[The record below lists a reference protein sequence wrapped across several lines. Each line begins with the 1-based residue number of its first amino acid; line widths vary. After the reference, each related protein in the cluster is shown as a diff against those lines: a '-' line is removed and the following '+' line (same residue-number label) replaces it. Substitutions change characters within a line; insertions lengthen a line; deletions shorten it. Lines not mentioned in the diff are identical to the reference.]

1 MTVMT
6 PLSVIDA
13 VVLGIVEGITEFL
26 PISSTGHLLVTQH
39 LLGLGDE
46 TGKVAADTYAIAIQL
61 GAILAVIALYRM
73 RIASMAKGLVGKDPE
88 GRSILMLLVCAF
100 LPAAVIGLAFG
111 DSIKDKLFTP
121 WAIVVAWAAGGVF
134 LLWWKPVH
142 GTRNIAEITLRNA
155 LIIGVAQSL
164 AMWPGVSRS
173 LVTIVAALLVG
184 CSMAAAL
191 EFSFLL
197 GLATLTAA
205 TALDLAKNGD
215 ELVHAYGWGTPIL
228 GAVVAF
234 ATAVIA
240 VKWLVRFLAAR
251 PLAWFGWYRLAAAG
265 VAMVLIISNT
275 IG

>member
-1 MTVMT
+1 MT
-6 PLSVIDA
+6 PLSVLDA
-13 VVLGIVEGITEFL
+13 VVLGVVEGITEFL

-46 TGKVAADTYAIAIQL
+46 AGKVAADTYAIAIQL
-61 GAILAVIALYRM
+61 GAILAVVALYRM
-73 RIASMAKGLVGKDPE
+73 RIASMAKGVIGKDVE

-111 DSIKDKLFTP
+111 DSIKDKLFAP

-134 LLWWKPVH
+134 LLWWKPAH
-142 GTRNIAEITLRNA
+142 GARNISDITVKNA
-155 LIIGVAQSL
+155 LIIGVAQAL

-173 LVTIVAALLVG
+173 LITIVAALLVG

-197 GLATLTAA
+197 GFATLTAA

-215 ELVHAYGWGTPIL
+215 ELVNAYGWGTPIL

-234 ATAVIA
+234 VTAIIA
-240 VKWLVRFLAAR
+240 VKWLVSYLSAR
-251 PLAWFGWYRLAAAG
+251 PLARFGWYRLAAAA
-265 VAMVLIISNT
+265 VTAVLIISNT

>member
-1 MTVMT
+1 MT

-73 RIASMAKGLVGKDPE
+73 RIASMAKGAVGKDAE
-88 GRSILMLLVCAF
+88 GRSILTMLVCAF

-121 WAIVVAWAAGGVF
+121 WAIVVAWAAGGIF
-134 LLWWKPVH
+134 LLWWKPAH
-142 GTRNIAEITLRNA
+142 GTRNIAEITLKNA

-215 ELVHAYGWGTPIL
+215 ELVNAYGWGTPIL

>member
-1 MTVMT
+1 MT
-6 PLSVIDA
+6 PLSILDA
-13 VVLGIVEGITEFL
+13 VVLGVVEGITEFL

-46 TGKVAADTYAIAIQL
+46 AGKVAADTYAIAIQL
-61 GAILAVIALYRM
+61 GAILAVVALYRV
-73 RIASMAKGLVGKDPE
+73 RIASMAKGVIGKDAE
-88 GRSILMLLVCAF
+88 GRRILTMLVCAF
-100 LPAAVIGLAFG
+100 LPAAVIGVAFG

-121 WAIVVAWAAGGVF
+121 WAIVAAWAVGGIF
-134 LLWWKPVH
+134 LLWWKPTY
-142 GTRNIAEITLRNA
+142 GTRNIADITLKNA
-155 LIIGVAQSL
+155 FIIGVAQAL

-173 LVTIVAALLVG
+173 LITIVAALLVG

-205 TALDLAKNGD
+205 TALDLAKNGG
-215 ELVHAYGWGTPIL
+215 ELVDAYGWGTPIL

-234 ATAVIA
+234 ATAIIA
-240 VKWLVRFLAAR
+240 VKWLVSYLSTR
-251 PLAWFGWYRLAAAG
+251 PLARFGWYRLAAAA
-265 VAMVLIISNT
+265 VTAVLIMSNT

>member
-1 MTVMT
+1 MT
-6 PLSVIDA
+6 PLSILDA
-13 VVLGIVEGITEFL
+13 IVLGVVEGITEFL

-46 TGKVAADTYAIAIQL
+46 AGKVAADTYAIAIQL
-61 GAILAVIALYRM
+61 GAILAVVALYRA
-73 RIASMAKGLVGKDPE
+73 RIMSMAQGIVGKDAE
-88 GRSILMLLVCAF
+88 GRSILTLLACAF
-100 LPAAVIGLAFG
+100 LPAAVIGVAFG

-121 WAIVVAWAAGGVF
+121 WAIVAAWAVGGAF

-142 GTRNIAEITLRNA
+142 GTRNIADITMKNA
-155 LIIGVAQSL
+155 FIVGVAQAL

-173 LVTIVAALLVG
+173 LITIVAALLVG

-197 GLATLTAA
+197 GLATLAAA

-215 ELVHAYGWGTPIL
+215 ELVNAYGWGTPIL

-234 ATAVIA
+234 MTAIIA
-240 VKWLVRFLAAR
+240 VKWLVRYLSTR
-251 PLAWFGWYRLAAAG
+251 PLARFGWYRLAAAG
-265 VAMVLIISNT
+265 VTAVLIISHT

>member
-1 MTVMT
+1 MT
-6 PLSVIDA
+6 PLSILDA
-13 VVLGIVEGITEFL
+13 IVLGVVEGITEFL

-46 TGKVAADTYAIAIQL
+46 AGKVAADTYAIAIQL
-61 GAILAVIALYRM
+61 GAILAVVALYRA
-73 RIASMAKGLVGKDPE
+73 RIMSMAQGIVGKDAE
-88 GRSILMLLVCAF
+88 GRSILKLLVCAF
-100 LPAAVIGLAFG
+100 LPAAVIGVAFG

-121 WAIVVAWAAGGVF
+121 WAIVAAWAVGGVF
-134 LLWWKPVH
+134 LLWWKPAH
-142 GTRNIAEITLRNA
+142 GTRKISDITLKNA
-155 LIIGVAQSL
+155 FIIGVAQAL

-173 LVTIVAALLVG
+173 LITIVAALLVG

-197 GLATLTAA
+197 GLATLAAA

-215 ELVHAYGWGTPIL
+215 ELVNAYGWGTPIL

-234 ATAVIA
+234 VTAIVA
-240 VKWLVRFLAAR
+240 VKWLVRYLSAR
-251 PLAWFGWYRLAAAG
+251 PLARFGWYRLAAAG
-265 VAMVLIISNT
+265 VTAVLIISNT

>member
-1 MTVMT
+1 MA
-6 PLSVIDA
+6 PLSVLDA

-46 TGKVAADTYAIAIQL
+46 AGKVAADTYAIAIQL
-61 GAILAVIALYRM
+61 GAILAVVALYRL
-73 RIASMAKGLVGKDPE
+73 RIVSMVKGIVGKDAE
-88 GRSILMLLVCAF
+88 GRSVLTLLACAF
-100 LPAAVIGLAFG
+100 LPAAVIGVAFG
-111 DSIKDKLFTP
+111 ESIKDKLFTP
-121 WAIVVAWAAGGVF
+121 WAIVAAWAVGGVF
-134 LLWWKPVH
+134 LLWWKPSH
-142 GTRNIAEITLRNA
+142 GARSISDITLKNA
-155 LIIGVAQSL
+155 FIIGVAQSL

-197 GLATLTAA
+197 GLATLSAA

-215 ELVHAYGWGTPIL
+215 ELVNAYGWGTPIL

-234 ATAVIA
+234 ITAVIS
-240 VKWLVRFLAAR
+240 VKWLVSYLSAR
-251 PLAWFGWYRLAAAG
+251 PLARFGWYRLAAAS
-265 VAMVLIISNT
+265 VTAVLIISNT

>member
-1 MTVMT
+1 MT
-6 PLSVIDA
+6 PLSIFDA
-13 VVLGIVEGITEFL
+13 VVLGVVEGITEFL
-26 PISSTGHLLVTQH
+26 PISSTGQLLVAQH

-46 TGKVAADTYAIAIQL
+46 AGKVAADTYAIAIQL
-61 GAILAVIALYRM
+61 GAILAVVALYRV
-73 RIASMAKGLVGKDPE
+73 RIASMAKGVIGKDAE
-88 GRSILMLLVCAF
+88 GRSILTMLVCAF
-100 LPAAVIGLAFG
+100 LPAAVIGVAFG

-121 WAIVVAWAAGGVF
+121 WAIVAAWAVGGVF
-134 LLWWKPVH
+134 LLWWKPAH
-142 GTRNIAEITLRNA
+142 GTRNISDITLKNA
-155 LIIGVAQSL
+155 LIIGVAQAL

-173 LVTIVAALLVG
+173 LITIVAALLVG

-215 ELVHAYGWGTPIL
+215 ELVNAYGWGTPIL

-234 ATAVIA
+234 VTAIIA
-240 VKWLVRFLAAR
+240 VKWLVSYLSAR
-251 PLAWFGWYRLAAAG
+251 PLARFGWYRLAAAA
-265 VAMVLIISNT
+265 VTAVLIISNT

>member
-1 MTVMT
+1 MA
-6 PLSVIDA
+6 PLSVLDA

-26 PISSTGHLLVTQH
+26 PISSTGHLLVAQH

-46 TGKVAADTYAIAIQL
+46 AGKVAADTYAIAIQL
-61 GAILAVIALYRM
+61 GAILAVVALYRL
-73 RIASMAKGLVGKDPE
+73 RIVSMVKGIVGKDAE
-88 GRSILMLLVCAF
+88 GRSVLMLLACAF
-100 LPAAVIGLAFG
+100 LPAAAIGVAFG

-121 WAIVVAWAAGGVF
+121 WAIVAAWAVGGVF
-134 LLWWKPVH
+134 LLWWKPSH
-142 GTRNIAEITLRNA
+142 GAHNIHDITLRNA
-155 LIIGVAQSL
+155 FIIGVAQSL

-197 GLATLTAA
+197 GLATLSAA

-215 ELVHAYGWGTPIL
+215 ELVNTYGWGTPIL

-234 ATAVIA
+234 ITAVIA
-240 VKWLVRFLAAR
+240 VKWLVSYLSAR
-251 PLAWFGWYRLAAAG
+251 PLARFGWYRLAAAS
-265 VAMVLIISNT
+265 VTAVLIISNT

>member
-1 MTVMT
+1 MA
-6 PLSVIDA
+6 PLSVLDA

-46 TGKVAADTYAIAIQL
+46 AGKVAADTYAIAIQL
-61 GAILAVIALYRM
+61 GAILAVVALYRL
-73 RIASMAKGLVGKDPE
+73 RIVSMVKGIVGKDAE
-88 GRSILMLLVCAF
+88 GRSVLMLLACAF
-100 LPAAVIGLAFG
+100 LPAAAIGVAFG

-121 WAIVVAWAAGGVF
+121 WAIVAAWAVGGIF
-134 LLWWKPVH
+134 LLWWRPSH
-142 GTRNIAEITLRNA
+142 GTRNISDITLKNA
-155 LIIGVAQSL
+155 FIIGVAQSL

-197 GLATLTAA
+197 GLATLSAA

-215 ELVHAYGWGTPIL
+215 ELVNTYGWGTPIL

-234 ATAVIA
+234 ITAVVA
-240 VKWLVRFLAAR
+240 VKWLVGYLSAR
-251 PLAWFGWYRLAAAG
+251 PLARFGWYRLAAAS
-265 VAMVLIISNT
+265 VTAVLIISNT